1 MGGLLKEKGEE
12 QGAQGKIAPFL
23 LPLDTGR
30 TEGGPAASGPRPW
43 GLGAAMEE
51 GETEMRAR
59 GFYSPTYLEQR
70 RSVEA
75 CPRWGAEVAEDGGGG
90 GAAGV
95 GGRAGGGG

>member
-1 MGGLLKEKGEE
+1 MPPFFYLSTQEE
-12 QGAQGKIAPFL
+12 QRRGRGA
-23 LPLDTGR
+23 
-30 TEGGPAASGPRPW
+30 PAASGPRPW

-51 GETEMRAR
+51 GETERRAR

-70 RSVEA
+70 RPVAA
-75 CPRWGAEVAEDGGGG
+75 CPRWAAVVAGDGGGG